1 MIPKHVMLPSSQ
13 SPERWPKPWALP
25 LALLLP
31 QPQLLA
37 GLLLA
42 LGMGLGLPAAQ
53 AQTSATAPKP
63 STNTGALS
71 PQERL
76 DAIRLSLVEA
86 SLQTPTKVQS
96 TTWMDHRGVMHE
108 ASSFKNGLQ
117 VQGVRVMGFER
128 DEQGVPK
135 AWLNIAESSA
145 TTGKPAIKKEAKV
158 AQASIEKNDASCPSK
173 STADHLRHVVKFALE
188 MPSDTH
194 PLVAQGLPGLL
205 QEQWLGPQAQPSTQ
219 AWRFVSDLSRPL
231 LAREVSAYER
241 LLLSTLPP
249 EMPWQATLKV
259 TAHPAMSS
267 GVSWLGPSTPR
278 EVDLSMTLS
287 LSPTD
292 RHRASQHV
300 QTSLTLEMDL
310 PEWRRPTLTASSQ
323 RALSNQLMAW
333 HQTLNQWLM
342 CEVVQPA
349 VTVARQQQLIINA
362 GALAGVQPGEEWLI
376 ADPARFP
383 QHLAAKDGAP
393 QTLLAR
399 VDAVSAHE
407 AMLTVLAGPTQAVQP
422 NWRAWPT
429 QTLRQDTPVSLPVTA
444 LPKSRSNLALG
455 AAPR

>member
-1 MIPKHVMLPSSQ
+1 MLPSSPAPKRR
-13 SPERWPKPWALP
+13 PERRPTLSALP
-25 LALLLP
+25 SALLR
-31 QPQLLA
+31 QPPLLA
-37 GLLLA
+37 GLVLA
-42 LGMGLGLPAAQ
+42 LSLGLSAAL
-53 AQTSATAPKP
+53 AQTATAAKP
-63 STNTGALS
+63 AVSAGALS
-71 PQERL
+71 AQERL

-135 AWLNIAESSA
+135 AWLNMADNNAASA
-145 TTGKPAIKKEAKV
+145 KPALKKEAK
-158 AQASIEKNDASCPSK
+158 AEKASEVKVDKAEAICPGK
-173 STADHLRHVVKFALE
+173 SAADNLRHVVKFALE
-188 MPSDTH
+188 MPGDTH
-194 PLVAQGLPGLL
+194 PLVAQNLPSLL
-205 QEQWLGPQAQPSTQ
+205 QEQWLSPQAQPRTQ
-219 AWRFVSDLSRPL
+219 AWRFVPDLSRPL
-231 LAREVSAYER
+231 LAREASAYER

-249 EMPWQATLKV
+249 DMPWQATLKV
-259 TAHPAMSS
+259 TARPALSS
-267 GVSWLGPSTPR
+267 GLSWFGPSTPR
-278 EVDLSMTLS
+278 EIDLSMTLT

-292 RHRASQHV
+292 RHRAAQQV
-300 QTSLTLEMDL
+300 QANLSLEIDL

-323 RALSNQLMAW
+323 QALASQLQAW

-349 VTVARQQQLIINA
+349 VTAAQQQQLIINA
-362 GALAGVQPGEEWLI
+362 GALAGVQRGDEWLI

-383 QHLAAKDGAP
+383 QHLVAKDGAP

-399 VDAVSAHE
+399 VDAVSPHE

-429 QTLRQDTPVSLPVTA
+429 QTLIKETPVSFPATA
-444 LPKSRSNLALG
+444 LPKPRSNVALS
-455 AAPR
+455 AASR